1 MGPTIILDKSAFQ
14 ALSYRE
20 HFQLDLHFMENVT
33 PILGMELLGDLA
45 ASGRGTRS
53 AYEFVA
59 ELASKFHGSGTSSNV
74 DFWSACRSSLL
85 GASIAMDGRIA
96 PENMTVVPAEGG
108 GHGALIQPS
117 ALNEAIM
124 RWSAG
129 KFDEFELEL
138 ATHWRRVTKAVD
150 QDAFV
155 RQLEQH
161 YVILPLADSGAELV
175 RKADYLLGKSGLQ
188 DVWLEWMIAQLG
200 LGRSDERAV
209 RFRWRVGRRAGFSA
223 FAPYAAH
230 CLRVHFLL
238 LVFTHNGLISWN
250 PTNLLD
256 IQYLYYAPFCQV
268 FSSNDAL
275 HSVLSPHVLRPDQL
289 FISGDSLKS
298 DLRRLADRLDSL
310 GEVERVGESFA
321 LGSYPPPAKGS
332 VVSEAWERY
341 MRPWDP
347 TMVNRA
353 AGLSA
358 EEGAAAVARVQAMFD
373 EVAECETAG
382 GGLA

>member
-1 MGPTIILDKSAFQ
+1 LGPTIILDKSAFE
-14 ALSYRE
+14 ALSFRE
-20 HFQLDLHFMENVT
+20 HSQLDFHFMENVT

-53 AYEFVA
+53 ADEFVT
-59 ELASKFHGSGTSSNV
+59 ELASKFGGSGTSSNV
-74 DFWSACRSSLL
+74 DFWTACRISLL

-108 GHGALIQPS
+108 GYGALVEPS

-129 KFDEFELEL
+129 MFDEFELEI

-161 YVILPLADSGAELV
+161 HVILPRADSGAELV

-188 DVWLEWMIAQLG
+188 DVWLEWMIAQLA
-200 LGRSDERAV
+200 LGRCDERAV
-209 RFRWRVGRRAGFSA
+209 RLRWRIGRRGGFSA
-223 FAPYAAH
+223 FAPYAAY

-238 LVFTHNGLISWN
+238 LVFTHNGLIPWN

-275 HSVLSPHVLRPDQL
+275 HSVLAPYALRPDQL
-289 FISGDSLKS
+289 FIPGTALKA
-298 DLRRLADRLDSL
+298 DLRQLADRRDSL
-310 GEVERVGESFA
+310 SERERVGESFA
-321 LGSYPPPAKGS
+321 LGSYPPPSKDS
-332 VVSEAWERY
+332 VVSEAWQMY
-341 MRPWDP
+341 MRPWNP
-347 TMVNRA
+347 SMVNQA
-353 AGLSA
+353 FGLDA
-358 EEGAAAVARVQAMFD
+358 EERAAAVARVQGMF
-373 EVAECETAG
+373 G
-382 GGLA
+382 RYR